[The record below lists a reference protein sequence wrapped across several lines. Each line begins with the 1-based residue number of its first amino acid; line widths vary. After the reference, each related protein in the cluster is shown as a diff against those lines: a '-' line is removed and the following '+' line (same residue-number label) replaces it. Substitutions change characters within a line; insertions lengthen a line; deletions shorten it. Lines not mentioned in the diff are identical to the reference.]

1 MKVHCA
7 LPNYFGDIDLED
19 YFLKS
24 LNHLILVQSQEEKDL
39 LLGELF
45 IRNTPHPN
53 LRIYILGKDEVYHYT
68 RGARRPY
75 YLVGNQVRAARL
87 DNGDVFISWVSS
99 SPIYNVVSYDE
110 S

>member
-24 LNHLILVQSQEEKDL
+24 LNHLILVRNQEEKEL

-45 IRNTPHPN
+45 IRNIPHPN
-53 LRIYILGKDEVYHYT
+53 LRIYILHEHEVYHYT
-68 RGARRPY
+68 RGTRRPY
-75 YLVGNQVRAARL
+75 YLDGNKVRAAKL
-87 DNGDVFISWVSS
+87 DNGDILISWVSS
-99 SPIYNVVSYDE
+99 SPIYNVVPHD
-110 S
+110 